1 MERVT
6 FFCIYLVEGV
16 TSWQYFNAA
25 FARKRHISF
34 AAFLFIL
41 GYSSAFL
48 LFQLSTVWQNVAFF
62 TLLNIA
68 LLKFLFT
75 CSWKKCIFHS
85 LMLTGLMLGSELLV
99 NFFLGSLFGGADKY
113 QTSLPFLVFLSVIS
127 KLIYFLSTKICL
139 SLSRSLPSD
148 LPDTGPTI
156 LLLASFS
163 FSTIFVLVIM
173 AYLTLFNKLTPT
185 METLMSIAALI
196 LLLSDLAIFAVYQYS
211 QKLNRDNLN
220 LQLLQQKDQ
229 AEGEYFIALENQ
241 YERQRVLLH
250 DLRRHLTV
258 IKEFALENGDL
269 QVVHYVS
276 DLQNLPALQRKVKYC
291 GNIMLNVVLSRY
303 EMIDD
308 PDLNIRALACY
319 ARLQDIFG
327 DLADYGKDVP
337 GFTEEELKRVAAK
350 QFAAYQT
357 IPEGMREEQPNMSV
371 MTLESL
377 SYGDISLDD
386 NQEYTII
393 PAYNLSGGITANITT
408 FAAINRNTRHP
419 DEAFKIV
426 DYLLSPRVQQTSPIF
441 QDRMEGLPVYVGTGG
456 EDTPSSSAWKMN
468 EANFKQI
475 SEAQKQ
481 INIVK
486 FPGPLDLCL
495 WQVEVTKDDKVLE
508 KSAHEQYVLMKML
521 LAES

>member
-41 GYSSAFL
+41 GYGSAFL
-48 LFQLSTVWQNVAFF
+48 LFQLSNVWQNVAFF

-269 QVVHYVS
+269 KVVHYVS

-303 EMIDD
+303 KELCDEKGIQFSIDVRD
-308 PDLNIRALACY
+308 VDVDFLAQNDITALFGNLLENAMEAAEKTENPYLELFIGSGGDTQSDAKLFVSLTNSCDEEPVKDSAGNFLTRKLNKERHGVGQKSIRRAVKKY
-319 ARLQDIFG
+319 EGIIDQQFDSDARLF
-327 DLADYGKDVP
+327 
-337 GFTEEELKRVAAK
+337 
-350 QFAAYQT
+350 
-357 IPEGMREEQPNMSV
+357 
-371 MTLESL
+371 
-377 SYGDISLDD
+377 
-386 NQEYTII
+386 
-393 PAYNLSGGITANITT
+393 
-408 FAAINRNTRHP
+408 H
-419 DEAFKIV
+419 
-426 DYLLSPRVQQTSPIF
+426 TSILF
-441 QDRMEGLPVYVGTGG
+441 
-456 EDTPSSSAWKMN
+456 
-468 EANFKQI
+468 
-475 SEAQKQ
+475 
-481 INIVK
+481 
-486 FPGPLDLCL
+486 
-495 WQVEVTKDDKVLE
+495 
-508 KSAHEQYVLMKML
+508 
-521 LAES
+521 

>member
-41 GYSSAFL
+41 GYASAFL
-48 LFQLSTVWQNVAFF
+48 LFQLSNVWQNVAFF

-303 EMIDD
+303 KELCDEKGIQFSIDVRD
-308 PDLNIRALACY
+308 VDVDFLAQNDITALFGNLLENAMEAAEKTENPYLELFIGSGGDTQSDAKLFVSLTNSCDEEPVKDSAGNFLTRKLNKERHGVGQKSIRRAVKKY
-319 ARLQDIFG
+319 EGIIDQQFDSDARLF
-327 DLADYGKDVP
+327 
-337 GFTEEELKRVAAK
+337 
-350 QFAAYQT
+350 
-357 IPEGMREEQPNMSV
+357 
-371 MTLESL
+371 
-377 SYGDISLDD
+377 
-386 NQEYTII
+386 
-393 PAYNLSGGITANITT
+393 
-408 FAAINRNTRHP
+408 H
-419 DEAFKIV
+419 
-426 DYLLSPRVQQTSPIF
+426 TSILF
-441 QDRMEGLPVYVGTGG
+441 
-456 EDTPSSSAWKMN
+456 
-468 EANFKQI
+468 
-475 SEAQKQ
+475 
-481 INIVK
+481 
-486 FPGPLDLCL
+486 
-495 WQVEVTKDDKVLE
+495 
-508 KSAHEQYVLMKML
+508 
-521 LAES
+521 

>member
-269 QVVHYVS
+269 KVVHYVS

-303 EMIDD
+303 KELCDEKGIQFSIDVRD
-308 PDLNIRALACY
+308 VDVDFLAQNDITALFGNLLENAMEAAEKTENPYLELFIGSGGDTQSDARIFVSLTNSCDEEPVKDSAGNFLTRKLNKERHGVGQKSIRRAVKKY
-319 ARLQDIFG
+319 EGIIDQQFDSDARLF
-327 DLADYGKDVP
+327 
-337 GFTEEELKRVAAK
+337 
-350 QFAAYQT
+350 
-357 IPEGMREEQPNMSV
+357 
-371 MTLESL
+371 
-377 SYGDISLDD
+377 
-386 NQEYTII
+386 
-393 PAYNLSGGITANITT
+393 
-408 FAAINRNTRHP
+408 H
-419 DEAFKIV
+419 
-426 DYLLSPRVQQTSPIF
+426 TSILF
-441 QDRMEGLPVYVGTGG
+441 
-456 EDTPSSSAWKMN
+456 
-468 EANFKQI
+468 
-475 SEAQKQ
+475 
-481 INIVK
+481 
-486 FPGPLDLCL
+486 
-495 WQVEVTKDDKVLE
+495 
-508 KSAHEQYVLMKML
+508 
-521 LAES
+521 